1 MLVQRYNFS
10 EQKTRIWQKKL
21 ERTFSTRYLFDFQI
35 VISLKS
41 LKQTLLFN
49 IKNGKACILEK

>member
-21 ERTFSTRYLFDFQI
+21 ERTFLTRYLFDFQI
-35 VISLKS
+35 VITLKL
-41 LKQTLLFN
+41 LKQTQLFN

>member
-21 ERTFSTRYLFDFQI
+21 ERTFLTRYLFDFQI
-35 VISLKS
+35 VITLKS
-41 LKQTLLFN
+41 LKQTQLFY
-49 IKNGKACILEK
+49 IKIGKACILEK

>member
-21 ERTFSTRYLFDFQI
+21 ERTFLTRYLFDFQI
-35 VISLKS
+35 VITLKT
-41 LKQTLLFN
+41 LKQTQLFN
-49 IKNGKACILEK
+49 IKIGKACILEK

>member
-35 VISLKS
+35 VITLNRLNYLTLKS
-41 LKQTLLFN
+41 
-49 IKNGKACILEK
+49 EKLAY

>member
-21 ERTFSTRYLFDFQI
+21 ERTFLTRYLFDFQI
-35 VISLKS
+35 VITLKS
-41 LKQTLLFN
+41 LKQTQLFN